1 MLLAKVADL
10 SDNVFINFLRE
21 QGSHLMSVTPDQ
33 MKTLKD
39 ENNNTAINDIFYE
52 AHFKYYK
59 LLVKA

>member
-1 MLLAKVADL
+1 
-10 SDNVFINFLRE
+10 
-21 QGSHLMSVTPDQ
+21 MSVTPEQ